1 MQDASNPTGGD
12 YSWNSALCRALD
24 ILNDFMANSV
34 DHLGI
39 YLHLARASDQRRRPM
54 VRDRLL
60 IMAGAIAAEMH
71 LDTVAAYC
79 RHQVLQHN
87 PRHLVRRW
95 PTLSAALDDEDF
107 KSHRAQ
113 LKRRYPREKAEQML
127 DSLGIQLAN
136 ERDTYFSDFEYA
148 AAIMG
153 TTPDA
158 LDEQFGEL
166 G

>member
-1 MQDASNPTGGD
+1 MQDALNPTGG
-12 YSWNSALCRALD
+12 YLSWNSTLCKALAP
-24 ILNDFMANSV
+24 LNDVMAGSV

-60 IMAGAIAAEMH
+60 VLAGALAAEMK
-71 LDTVAAYC
+71 LAAVAAYC
-79 RHQVLQHN
+79 RQQVLEHN
-87 PRHLVRRW
+87 PCHLVRRW
-95 PTLSAALDDEDF
+95 PTLSAALDDDDF

-158 LDEQFGEL
+158 LDEQFGNQ
-166 G
+166 

>member
-1 MQDASNPTGGD
+1 MPG
-12 YSWNSALCRALD
+12 
-24 ILNDFMANSV
+24 SV

-60 IMAGAIAAEMH
+60 VLAGAIAAEMQ
-71 LDTVAAYC
+71 LDAVAAYC
-79 RHQVLQHN
+79 RHQVLEHN

-136 ERDTYFSDFEYA
+136 ERDTYFSDIEYA